1 MQSERAQHA
10 WDSAR
15 VDLERHRANGLKGPA
30 LFEAVASDS
39 LHRKCD
45 GNPNRC
51 PRCWHDRRTSC
62 ICSQLEPLTL
72 TLPVKILVLMHYR
85 EFLSAGDDAK
95 LLLALLPPDQV
106 KNYVFGQRNAL
117 EQLREELAVN
127 PENTLILWPGKGACT
142 VEEWRASRAAAGAA
156 DAAESGARAE
166 EAYDDP
172 GASVSSRRL
181 LRVVVLDGVYTHA
194 RLMFRTLTA
203 ALAAD
208 GVRIAH
214 VALHPRSLS
223 LYHRAQKRYSTAS
236 SATISAS
243 VSTIDD
249 PLAMRIC
256 TLEAVALLLEEVG
269 EPQRTTEVLLRALVT
284 NNRALQPAVRPQ
296 LPQPPQ
302 RPPQPPLQ
310 SRAAS
315 STTSGRDLLLKLDI
329 RLVRSDQHTSGM
341 STCNVSTSSVSS
353 CSTFRRSAHAH
364 AVEVSLVVLHQPP
377 DSFRRSTVPTHC

>member
-1 MQSERAQHA
+1 MPQRSGTQSIGFQSERAKHA

-15 VDLERHRANGLKGPA
+15 VDLERHRSNGLTGTA

-142 VEEWRASRAAAGAA
+142 VEEWRALRAAPG
-156 DAAESGARAE
+156 AAESGSRAE
-166 EAYDDP
+166 EANDDAC
-172 GASVSSRRL
+172 ASVSTRRL
-181 LRVVVLDGVYTHA
+181 VRVVVLDGVYTHA

-214 VALHPRSLS
+214 VALHPHSLS

-236 SATISAS
+236 SSMISAS

-249 PLAMRIC
+249 PLALRIC
-256 TLEAVALLLEEVG
+256 TLEAVALLLEEFG
-269 EPQRTTEVLLRALVT
+269 EPPRTSEVLLRALVA
-284 NNRALQPAVRPQ
+284 NNHALQPAVRPQ

-302 RPPQPPLQ
+302 RPPLQ

-315 STTSGRDLLLKLDI
+315 TTMSGRDLLKLDI
-329 RLVRSDQHTSGM
+329 RLVRSDQHTPDM
-341 STCNVSTSSVSS
+341 SSSSVSS
-353 CSTFRRSAHAH
+353 GCRCSTTCRRRSAHAH
-364 AVEVSLVVLHQPP
+364 AVKVSLVVLY
-377 DSFRRSTVPTHC
+377 